1 VSRFD
6 RYNTDARRSL
16 AQARE
21 IALRLNHKTICTEHL
36 LYGLLDAN
44 DPTVAAILSGL
55 GVNTARLRQA
65 LDFVIG
71 KSSRPLLV
79 EPTLS
84 AAARHALDMAE
95 QAAKVD
101 ESAEVGTD
109 HLLIGLLREGEGI
122 AAGVLESF
130 GVTLDRVQAHMQAM
144 KHRGRGGAVFSSEHQ
159 ARYNMTPTLN
169 MVSRDLTSAALADQL
184 DPVVGRDEEIERT
197 MQVLSRRTKNNPVL
211 IGDAGVGKT
220 AIAEGLAQRIVNG
233 QVPDALR
240 DRRIVGL
247 DVGLLTVGTKYR
259 GDFEE
264 RLKKV
269 LDEIVTA
276 NNVILFVDELQAL
289 VGAGV
294 AEGSIDAG
302 NLLKPL
308 LARGE
313 FQCIGATTLDD
324 YRKSIEKDPALER
337 RFQPIKVREATV
349 EETAQILRV
358 LRPRYESFH
367 HVHIT
372 DGAITAA
379 AQLAQRY
386 IQSRYLPDKAIDLID
401 EAAARM
407 KVGRAALPS
416 EVRTLRAELERV
428 QDEKDVAISTRS
440 FARASELRDRE
451 MVLREQMVQRE
462 SEWSRLRDETA
473 PIVTEQDIAELV
485 VMWTGIPAVQVTLEE
500 SKRLL
505 ELESD
510 LHRRVIGQDDAVATV
525 SAAVRRSR
533 AELRD
538 RRRPIGS
545 FIFVGPTGV
554 GKTELARALA
564 ASLFGSE
571 DALIK
576 IDMSEFMEHHN
587 AARLVGAP
595 PGYVG
600 YDQAGQLTEAVKRR
614 PYSVVLFDEVEK
626 AHAKVFD
633 MLLQVLE
640 DGRLADAK
648 GHEVDFK
655 HTIVIMTS
663 NVGAE
668 ALNKSG
674 AFGFLPKRDDGTAE
688 QAEHERMRDI
698 LLPRLRELF
707 RPEFLNRV
715 DDIVLFHAL
724 SRQQVRAILDL
735 MLAQT
740 AARLTEQLVS
750 LRVSE
755 AAKEY
760 LADAG
765 YDREYGARPLRRV
778 VQTMLEDRLAEGLL
792 RRLVKPGDC
801 VVVDRGERDMLVFKT
816 SAAVLALSDGT
827 APAGDASEA

>member
-1 VSRFD
+1 
-6 RYNTDARRSL
+6 
-16 AQARE
+16 
-21 IALRLNHKTICTEHL
+21 
-36 LYGLLDAN
+36 
-44 DPTVAAILSGL
+44 
-55 GVNTARLRQA
+55 
-65 LDFVIG
+65 
-71 KSSRPLLV
+71 
-79 EPTLS
+79 
-84 AAARHALDMAE
+84 
-95 QAAKVD
+95 
-101 ESAEVGTD
+101 
-109 HLLIGLLREGEGI
+109 
-122 AAGVLESF
+122 
-130 GVTLDRVQAHMQAM
+130 
-144 KHRGRGGAVFSSEHQ
+144 
-159 ARYNMTPTLN
+159 
-169 MVSRDLTSAALADQL
+169 
-184 DPVVGRDEEIERT
+184 
-197 MQVLSRRTKNNPVL
+197 
-211 IGDAGVGKT
+211 
-220 AIAEGLAQRIVNG
+220 
-233 QVPDALR
+233 
-240 DRRIVGL
+240 
-247 DVGLLTVGTKYR
+247 
-259 GDFEE
+259 
-264 RLKKV
+264 
-269 LDEIVTA
+269 
-276 NNVILFVDELQAL
+276 
-289 VGAGV
+289 
-294 AEGSIDAG
+294 
-302 NLLKPL
+302 
-308 LARGE
+308 
-313 FQCIGATTLDD
+313 
-324 YRKSIEKDPALER
+324 
-337 RFQPIKVREATV
+337 
-349 EETAQILRV
+349 
-358 LRPRYESFH
+358 
-367 HVHIT
+367 
-372 DGAITAA
+372 
-379 AQLAQRY
+379 
-386 IQSRYLPDKAIDLID
+386 
-401 EAAARM
+401 
-407 KVGRAALPS
+407 
-416 EVRTLRAELERV
+416 
-428 QDEKDVAISTRS
+428 VAISTRS
-440 FARASELRDRE
+440 FERASELRDRE
-451 MVLREQMVQRE
+451 MVLREQMVTRE

-473 PIVTEQDIAELV
+473 PIVTEQDIAELI
-485 VMWTGIPAVQVTLEE
+485 VMWTGIPAVQVTIEE

-510 LHRRVIGQDDAVATV
+510 LHRRVIGQDDAVALV

-626 AHAKVFD
+626 AHPKVFD

-655 HTIVIMTS
+655 NTIVIMTS
-663 NVGAE
+663 NVGAD
-668 ALNKSG
+668 ALGRSG
-674 AFGFLPKRDDGTAE
+674 DFGFLPKRDDGTAE
-688 QAEHERMRDI
+688 QAEHERMRNI

-816 SAAVLALSDGT
+816 SAAVLALSDGSE
-827 APAGDASEA
+827 PAGDTSEA